1 VQEIYEKAL
10 RDFLNRV
17 TKGLGEGINSIV
29 LYGSVARKEV
39 TKGSDIDILIISK
52 MKEKIAEKA
61 SDMSYDV
68 DLKYTTATS
77 LVYLTPK
84 EIEHRI
90 RVGSPFI
97 ESILKEGRVLY
108 DDGTFKRIREKVFRA
123 RK

>member
-1 VQEIYEKAL
+1 VQEIHEKAL
-10 RDFLNRV
+10 KDFLNRV
-17 TKGLGEGINSIV
+17 TKELGESINSIV
-29 LYGSVARKEV
+29 LYGSVARKEA

-68 DLKYTTATS
+68 DLKYTAATS

-97 ESILKEGRVLY
+97 ENILKEGRVLY

-123 RK
+123 CK